1 VAAGGDAKGSERA
14 AGVARKE
21 FRLGACERS
30 FSNERSLLE
39 SRDLIEFFL
48 RRPHFAAVMSFI
60 VLLAGLIT
68 IPTLPIAQYP
78 QISPPT
84 VTVTSQYPGATAAMV
99 MRSVTTPLEININGA
114 DGLQY
119 MQSYS
124 SANGTSVVTC
134 TFALGTDPTTDQTN
148 VQHGVDL
155 TLAQLPTAVQNQGV
169 SVEKSSGNI
178 TIAVAMLSTSSAV
191 SDVDV
196 SNYADLNVIENLK
209 RVPGVG
215 QVEVLGDR
223 TYGMRIWVDP
233 HKLEANNISV
243 DTLLNVIK
251 QNNADVAPG
260 SIGQPPTTGSQP
272 FQIPIS
278 INGRLQTPEEFKQIV
293 VQAQPNGGYLRLGD
307 VAQVELGAQN
317 YITSARYNGGTA
329 VVLAIEGEPTANS
342 LQISK
347 NVRSTMAEIA
357 KTMPTGYAYKIAFD
371 TSDFVRASIK
381 EVVVTLLIAIL
392 LVVLVIFI
400 FLQNWHS
407 TIIPSI
413 TIPVSLVGTF
423 AAMKIL
429 GFSINTLTLF
439 GLTLATGLVV
449 DDAIVVLENIVRHI
463 VDDKSSPFEATVRAM
478 REIGGAV
485 IATSLV
491 LMSVFIPVAFL
502 PGTTGLLFQQFALT
516 MAASIGISLF
526 TAMTLAPVLTYNL
539 VHGAEPT
546 KNRFLLWFND
556 RLHAMTAWYQGR
568 VPLLIRHQKAM
579 IAIFVGAVA
588 LLGLMFKITPTG
600 FLPNEDQSLLYIIV
614 TLPIKSS
621 IDQTTAMVKRLE
633 GMMLK
638 MPQVEAATSGIG
650 FGFANNSSNQA
661 TIFLQLKPLSERHGV
676 ENSSLAVQYALY
688 RNFQKIPNLT
698 AIPANP
704 PAIPGLGSTGGFA
717 IEIEDIN
724 NLGLPTLNK
733 VGNTILAQ
741 AKQDPTLTQVRYP
754 TIFTGSYLVTE
765 FNRSKALAFGVTPS
779 AFFDTINGTTG
790 STFVN
795 FFDYGTRSYQVVL
808 QAKAGQRTSPSDLSR
823 IYVANGDGNMM
834 PVSQFLDTR
843 METNNVAIMRFNEY
857 NALEIDGNP
866 GLSASSGQALDAIQ
880 RHVVANL
887 PKGMGYDWSGIARQQ
902 VQSGP
907 QTIAVFAMG
916 LLFVFLVL
924 VAQYE
929 SLSTPFVIMLAV
941 PVALLG
947 AIGAIY
953 LRRLSELASQII
965 HSVLAG
971 HPVPLPITSSDIYA
985 QIGYVMLIGLAAK
998 NAILIVEF
1006 ANQLR
1011 EQGMDAIDA
1020 VAHAAATRLRPI
1032 LMTSI
1037 AFILGIIPLAFAHG
1051 DGAQSRI
1058 SLGTAVLGGM
1068 IVSTVMNLA
1077 IVPVLYIVVIE
1088 LTERKKRP
1096 RRDRTQPEDLPPP
1109 PMPPPPLP
1117 EGPAPAVPS

>member
-1 VAAGGDAKGSERA
+1 V
-14 AGVARKE
+14 
-21 FRLGACERS
+21 
-30 FSNERSLLE
+30 
-39 SRDLIEFFL
+39 IEFFL
-48 RRPHFAAVMSFI
+48 KRPLFAGVLSVV

-68 IPTLPIAQYP
+68 IPTLPISQYP

-124 SANGTSVVTC
+124 SANGTSTITC

-155 TLAQLPTAVQNQGV
+155 TLSQLPTAVQNQGV
-169 SVEKSSGNI
+169 TVQKSSGNI

-191 SDVDV
+191 SDVAV
-196 SNYADLNVIENLK
+196 SNYADLNVIEELK

-215 QVEVLGDR
+215 QVAVLGDR

-233 HKLEANNISV
+233 HKLQANNISL
-243 DTLLNVIK
+243 DTLISAIR

-260 SIGQPPTTGSQP
+260 AIGQPPTTGSQP
-272 FQIPIS
+272 FQIPIQ
-278 INGRLQTPEEFKQIV
+278 INGRLQSVDEFKQIV
-293 VQAQPNGGYLRLGD
+293 VATQPNGGFVRVGD
-307 VAQVELGAQN
+307 LAQVQLGAQN
-317 YITSARYNGGTA
+317 YVTSARYDGETA
-329 VVLAIEGEPTANS
+329 VVLAIDGEPTANS
-342 LQISK
+342 LQISQ
-347 NVRSTMAEIA
+347 NVR
-357 KTMPTGYAYKIAFD
+357 KTMERVAEHMPSGISYKIAFD

-381 EVVVTLLIAIL
+381 EVIVTLLIAIL

-407 TIIPSI
+407 TLIPSI
-413 TIPVSLVGTF
+413 TIPVSLIGTF
-423 AAMKIL
+423 AAMKLL

-463 VDDKSSPFEATVRAM
+463 VDDKTNPFQATARAM

-485 IATSLV
+485 VATSLV
-491 LMSVFIPVAFL
+491 LMSVFVPVAFL

-526 TAMTLAPVLTYNL
+526 TAMTLAPVLTYKL

-546 KNRFLLWFND
+546 TNRFMLWFNL
-556 RLHAMTAWYQGR
+556 RLHALTAWYQGL
-568 VPLLIRHQKAM
+568 VPRLIQRQQMM
-579 IAIFVGAVA
+579 IAIFLGGLV
-588 LLGLMFKITPTG
+588 LLGVMFKITPQG
-600 FLPNEDQSLLYIIV
+600 FLPNEDQSLLYVLV
-614 TLPIKSS
+614 TLPIQSS
-621 IDQTTAMVKRLE
+621 LDQTTAAVKKLE
-633 GMMLK
+633 GIMRA
-638 MPQVEAATSGIG
+638 MPQVEAVTSGVG
-650 FGFANNSSNQA
+650 FGFANNGSNQA
-661 TIFLQLKPLSERHGV
+661 TIFVQLKPLADRHGV
-676 ENSSLAVQYALY
+676 ENAALALQYDLYQKFLKIGGVTAL
-688 RNFQKIPNLT
+688 
-698 AIPANP
+698 PANP

-733 VGNTILAQ
+733 VGGTVLAQ
-741 AKQDPTLTQVRYP
+741 AKTDPTLSQVRIP
-754 TIFTGSYLVTE
+754 TILTGTYLVTT
-765 FNRSKALAFGVTPS
+765 FNRSKALAFGVSPQ
-779 AFFDTINGTTG
+779 AFFDTLNATTG

-795 FFDYGTRSYQVVL
+795 FFDYGTRSYQVVV
-808 QAKAGQRTSPSDLSR
+808 QARAKQRTVPQDLSR
-823 IYVANGDGNMM
+823 IYVANAAGAMM
-834 PVSQFLDTR
+834 PVSQFLDTS
-843 METNNVAIMRFNEY
+843 MAQDNVSIMRFNEY
-857 NALEIDGNP
+857 NSYEIDGNP
-866 GLSASSGQALDAIQ
+866 GTNASSGEALNAIQ
-880 RHVVANL
+880 RLVVKNL
-887 PKGMGYDWSGIARQQ
+887 PKGMSYEWSGIARQQ

-929 SLSTPFVIMLAV
+929 SVATPFVIMLAV
-941 PVALLG
+941 PLALLG

-953 LRRLSELASQII
+953 IRRIVELLMILV
-965 HSVLAG
+965 HSKLAG
-971 HPVPLPITSSDIYA
+971 HLVPIPTTSSDIYA

-1011 EQGMDAIDA
+1011 EQGMEAVDA
-1020 VAHAAATRLRPI
+1020 VAQAAATRLRPI

-1037 AFILGIIPLAFAHG
+1037 AFILGIVPLAFAHG

-1068 IVSTVMNLA
+1068 LVSTVMNLA
-1077 IVPVLYIVVIE
+1077 IVPVLYIVVVEI
-1088 LTERKKRP
+1088 TERRRRKREP
-1096 RRDRTQPEDLPPP
+1096 TLPEDLPPP
-1109 PMPPPPLP
+1109 PLVPPSLP
-1117 EGPAPAVPS
+1117 GGPSPAITP

>member
-1 VAAGGDAKGSERA
+1 M
-14 AGVARKE
+14 
-21 FRLGACERS
+21 
-30 FSNERSLLE
+30 
-39 SRDLIEFFL
+39 IEFFL
-48 RRPHFAAVMSFI
+48 RRPLFAGVLSFV
-60 VLLAGLIT
+60 VLLAGLVT

-99 MRSVTTPLEININGA
+99 MRSVTTPLEININGS

-124 SANGTSVVTC
+124 SANGTSVITC

-155 TLAQLPTAVQNQGV
+155 TLAQLPSAVQNQGV
-169 SVEKSSGNI
+169 SVQKSSGNI

-233 HKLEANNISV
+233 HKLEANNISI

-260 SIGQPPTTGSQP
+260 AIGQPPTTGSQP

-317 YITSARYNGGTA
+317 YITSARYNGQTS

-347 NVRSTMAEIA
+347 NVRATMAQIA
-357 KTMPTGYAYKIAFD
+357 QTMPTGYAYKIAFD

-381 EVVVTLLIAIL
+381 EVVITLLIAIL
-392 LVVLVIFI
+392 LVVLVIFV

-407 TIIPSI
+407 TLIPAM
-413 TIPVSLVGTF
+413 TIPISLIGTF
-423 AAMKIL
+423 AAMKLL

-463 VDDKSSPFEATVRAM
+463 VDDQSSPFEATVRAM
-478 REIGGAV
+478 KEIGGAV

-491 LMSVFIPVAFL
+491 LMSVFVPVAFL

-516 MAASIGISLF
+516 MAASIAISLF
-526 TAMTLAPVLTYNL
+526 TAMTLAPVLTYEL

-546 KNRFLLWFND
+546 TNRFMLWFNH
-556 RLHAMTAWYQGR
+556 RLHALTAWYEGR
-568 VPLLIRHQKAM
+568 VPVLIRHQKLM
-579 IAIFVGAVA
+579 VAIFIGAIA
-588 LLGLMFKITPTG
+588 LLGLMFKITPSG
-600 FLPNEDQSLLYIIV
+600 FLPNEDQSLLYILV
-614 TLPIKSS
+614 TLPIQASM
-621 IDQTTAMVKRLE
+621 DQTTAAVKKLE
-633 GMMLK
+633 GIMLK
-638 MPQVEAATSGIG
+638 LPQVEAATSGIG

-661 TIFLQLKPLSERHGV
+661 TIFLQLKPLSERHGAQ
-676 ENSSLAVQYALY
+676 SSALAIQYDLY
-688 RNFQKIPNLT
+688 TRFQKIPGVT
-698 AIPANP
+698 ALPANP

-733 VGNTILAQ
+733 VGNNVLA
-741 AKQDPTLTQVRYP
+741 AARKDSALSAIRLP
-754 TIFTGSYLVTE
+754 TIFTGTYLVTK
-765 FNRSKALAFGVTPS
+765 FDRSKALAFGVTPS
-779 AFFDTINGTTG
+779 AFFDTVNGTTG

-808 QAKAGQRTSPSDLSR
+808 QARAGQRTSPQDLSR
-823 IYVANGDGNMM
+823 IYVANGSGNMM
-834 PVSQFLDTR
+834 PVSQFLRTGY
-843 METNNVAIMRFNEY
+843 ETDNVSIMRFNEY
-857 NALEIDGNP
+857 NALEIDGSP
-866 GLSASSGQALDAIQ
+866 GSNASSGQALAAIEK
-880 RHVVANL
+880 HVVANL
-887 PKGMGYDWSGIARQQ
+887 PKGMGYEWSGIARQQ

-907 QTIAVFAMG
+907 QTVAVFGMG

-941 PVALLG
+941 PIALLG

-953 LRRLSELASQII
+953 VRRLGELLSILI
-965 HSVLAG
+965 HSKLAG
-971 HPVPLPITSSDIYA
+971 HLVPMPQTSSDIYA

-1011 EQGMDAIDA
+1011 EQGREAVEA
-1020 VAHAAATRLRPI
+1020 VAQAAATRLRPI

-1068 IVSTVMNLA
+1068 LVSTVMNLA

-1088 LTERKKRP
+1088 ITERKQRKRKMP
-1096 RRDRTQPEDLPPP
+1096 QSKDLPPP
-1109 PMPPPPLP
+1109 PMPLPP
-1117 EGPAPAVPS
+1117 EGPAPATAL

>member
-1 VAAGGDAKGSERA
+1 M
-14 AGVARKE
+14 
-21 FRLGACERS
+21 
-30 FSNERSLLE
+30 
-39 SRDLIEFFL
+39 IEFFL
-48 RRPHFAAVMSFI
+48 RRPHFAAVMSFV

-68 IPTLPIAQYP
+68 IPTLPVAQYP

-124 SANGTSVVTC
+124 SANGSSVITC

-155 TLAQLPTAVQNQGV
+155 TLSQLPTAVQNEGV
-169 SVEKSSGNI
+169 TVQKSSGNI

-191 SDVDV
+191 SDIDV

-233 HKLEANNISV
+233 HKLQANNISL
-243 DTLLNVIK
+243 DTVLNAIK

-260 SIGQPPTTGSQP
+260 AIGQPPTNGSQP

-293 VQAQPNGGYLRLGD
+293 VAAQPNGGYLRLGD
-307 VAQVELGAQN
+307 LAQVQLGAQN
-317 YITSARYNGGTA
+317 YITSARYDGATA
-329 VVLAIEGEPTANS
+329 VVLAVLGEPTANS

-347 NVRSTMAEIA
+347 NVRAAMAQIA
-357 KTMPTGYAYKIAFD
+357 QTMPAGYAYKVAFD

-381 EVVVTLLIAIL
+381 EVLVTLLIAIL

-400 FLQNWHS
+400 FLQNWRS
-407 TIIPSI
+407 TLIPAI
-413 TIPVSLVGTF
+413 TIPVSLIGTF
-423 AAMKIL
+423 AAMKLL

-463 VDDKSSPFEATVRAM
+463 VDDKTSTFDATVRAM

-485 IATSLV
+485 LATSLV
-491 LMSVFIPVAFL
+491 LMAVFIPVAFL
-502 PGTTGLLFQQFALT
+502 PGTTGLLFAQFALT

-526 TAMTLAPVLTYNL
+526 TALTLAPVLTYL
-539 VHGAEPT
+539 FVRGAEPT
-546 KNRFLLWFND
+546 TNRFMLWFNA
-556 RLHAMTAWYQGR
+556 RLQGLTTWYRGLVVR
-568 VPLLIRHQKAM
+568 LVSRQKLM
-579 IAIFVGAVA
+579 IAIFAGGIA
-588 LLGLMFKITPTG
+588 LLGLTFKITPTG
-600 FLPNEDQSLLYIIV
+600 FLPSEDQSLLYVLV
-614 TLPIKSS
+614 TLPIQASM
-621 IDQTTAMVKRLE
+621 DQTTAVVKRLE
-633 GMMLK
+633 GIMLK

-676 ENSSLAVQYALY
+676 ANSSLAIQYALY
-688 RNFQKIPNLT
+688 QQFQKIPNVT
-698 AIPANP
+698 ALPANP

-717 IEIEDIN
+717 IQIQDIN

-733 VGNTILAQ
+733 VGNSVLAD
-741 AKQDPTLTQVRYP
+741 AKADPVLSQMRLP

-779 AFFDTINGTTG
+779 AFFDTINATTG

-795 FFDYGTRSYQVVL
+795 FFDYGTRSYQVVV
-808 QAKAGQRTSPSDLSR
+808 QAKAGQRTSPQDLSR
-823 IYVANGDGNMM
+823 IYVANSAGSMM
-834 PVSQFLDTR
+834 PVSQFLQTK
-843 METNNVAIMRFNEY
+843 MEENNVAIMRFNEY
-857 NALEIDGNP
+857 NAIELDGQP
-866 GLSASSGQALDAIQ
+866 GLGKSSGEALAAIA
-880 RHVVANL
+880 RHVVAKL
-887 PKGMGYDWSGIARQQ
+887 PKGMGYEWSGIARQQ
-902 VQSGP
+902 VASGP
-907 QTIAVFAMG
+907 QTVAVFAMG

-941 PVALLG
+941 PLALLG

-953 LRRLSELASQII
+953 IRRISELISEVV
-965 HSVLAG
+965 HSALAG
-971 HPVPLPITSSDIYA
+971 HPVPIPITSSDIYA
-985 QIGYVMLIGLAAK
+985 QIGFVMLIGLAAK
-998 NAILIVEF
+998 NSILIVEF

-1011 EQGMDAIDA
+1011 AQGLSPIDA

-1032 LMTSI
+1032 LMTSV
-1037 AFILGIIPLAFAHG
+1037 AFILGILPLAFAHG

-1068 IVSTVMNLA
+1068 LVSTVMNLA
-1077 IVPVLYIVVIE
+1077 IVPVLYVVVIE
-1088 LTERKKRP
+1088 LTERKRSKGP
-1096 RRDRTQPEDLPPP
+1096 THPDD
-1109 PMPPPPLP
+1109 MPPPPLP
-1117 EGPAPAVPS
+1117 SAATTL

>member
-1 VAAGGDAKGSERA
+1 M
-14 AGVARKE
+14 
-21 FRLGACERS
+21 
-30 FSNERSLLE
+30 
-39 SRDLIEFFL
+39 IEFFL
-48 RRPHFAAVMSFI
+48 RRPLFAGVMSFI
-60 VLLAGLIT
+60 VLIAGLIT
-68 IPTLPIAQYP
+68 IPTLPISQYP

-84 VTVTSQYPGATAAMV
+84 VTITSQYPGATAEMV
-99 MRSVTTPLEININGA
+99 MRSVTTPLEININGS

-124 SANGTSVVTC
+124 SANGTSVITC
-134 TFALGTDPTTDQTN
+134 TFNLGTDPTTDQTN

-155 TLAQLPTAVQNQGV
+155 TLSQLPQAVQSQGV
-169 SVEKSSGNI
+169 TVEKSSGNI

-191 SDVDV
+191 SDIAV

-233 HKLEANNISV
+233 HKLEANNVSL
-243 DTLLNVIK
+243 DTILNVIK

-278 INGRLQTPEEFKQIV
+278 INGRLQSPEEFKQIA

-317 YITSARYNGGTA
+317 YITSARYNGQTS

-342 LQISK
+342 LQISQ
-347 NVRSTMAEIA
+347 NVRATMARIA
-357 KTMPTGYAYKIAFD
+357 ETMPTGIGYKVAFD

-400 FLQNWHS
+400 FLQSWHS
-407 TIIPSI
+407 TLIPAI
-413 TIPVSLVGTF
+413 TIPVSLIGTF
-423 AAMKIL
+423 AAMKML

-463 VDDKSSPFEATVRAM
+463 VDDKTNPFEATARAM

-485 IATSLV
+485 VATSLV
-491 LMSVFIPVAFL
+491 LMSVFVPVAFL

-526 TAMTLAPVLTYNL
+526 TAMTLAPVLTYKL

-546 KNRFLLWFND
+546 TNRFMLWFNY
-556 RLHAMTAWYQGR
+556 RLHALTNWYQR
-568 VPLLIRHQKAM
+568 LVPKLIRRQRLM
-579 IAIFVGAVA
+579 IAIFIGGIA

-600 FLPNEDQSLLYIIV
+600 FLPNEDQSLLYVIV
-614 TLPIKSS
+614 TLPIQSS
-621 IDQTTAMVKRLE
+621 MDQTTAMVKRLE
-633 GMMLK
+633 GIMLK

-676 ENSSLAVQYALY
+676 ENSALALQYYLY
-688 RNFQKIPNLT
+688 TQFQKIPNL
-698 AIPANP
+698 AALPANP
-704 PAIPGLGSTGGFA
+704 PAIPGLGSTGSMA

-724 NLGLPTLNK
+724 NLGLPALDK
-733 VGNTILAQ
+733 VGNATLAQ
-741 AKQDPTLTQVRYP
+741 AKRDPILSQVRVP

-795 FFDYGTRSYQVVL
+795 FFDYGTRSYQVVV
-808 QAKAGQRTSPSDLSR
+808 QAKAKQRTSPQDLSR
-823 IYVANGDGNMM
+823 IYVANSAGSMM
-834 PVSQFLDTR
+834 PVSQFLDTK
-843 METNNVAIMRFNEY
+843 MQTNNVAIMRYNEY
-857 NALEIDGNP
+857 NSYEIDASP
-866 GLSASSGQALDAIQ
+866 GFGISSGQTLTALQ
-880 RHVVANL
+880 HHVVENL
-887 PKGMGYDWSGIARQQ
+887 PKGMGYDWTGIARQQ

-907 QTIAVFAMG
+907 QTIAVFGMG
-916 LLFVFLVL
+916 LLFVFLIL

-929 SLSTPFVIMLAV
+929 SLSIPFVIMLAV
-941 PVALLG
+941 PLALLG

-953 LRRLSELASQII
+953 IRRLGELLSQIV
-965 HSVLAG
+965 HSILAG
-971 HPVPLPITSSDIYA
+971 HVVPIPITSSDIYA

-1011 EQGMDAIDA
+1011 EQGMEPVEA
-1020 VAHAAATRLRPI
+1020 VAQAAATRLRPI

-1037 AFILGIIPLAFAHG
+1037 AFILGILPLAFAHG

-1068 IVSTVMNLA
+1068 LVSTVMNLA
-1077 IVPVLYIVVIE
+1077 IVPVLYIVVVEI
-1088 LTERKKRP
+1088 TERKKRKKGP
-1096 RRDRTQPEDLPPP
+1096 TSPEDLPPP
-1109 PMPPPPLP
+1109 PAPLP
-1117 EGPAPAVPS
+1117 EGPAPATTL

>member
-1 VAAGGDAKGSERA
+1 M
-14 AGVARKE
+14 
-21 FRLGACERS
+21 
-30 FSNERSLLE
+30 
-39 SRDLIEFFL
+39 IEFFL
-48 RRPHFAAVMSFI
+48 RRPHFAAVLSFI

-68 IPTLPIAQYP
+68 IPTLPISQYP

-84 VTVTSQYPGATAAMV
+84 VTVTSQYPGATAEMV

-124 SANGTSVVTC
+124 SANGTSVITC

-155 TLAQLPTAVQNQGV
+155 TLAQLPSAVQNQGV

-233 HKLEANNISV
+233 HKLESNNISI
-243 DTLLNVIK
+243 DTVLNVIK

-260 SIGQPPTTGSQP
+260 SIGQPPTTGKQP

-293 VQAQPNGGYLRLGD
+293 VAAQPNGGYLRLGD

-317 YITSARYNGGTA
+317 YITSARYNGQTA

-342 LQISK
+342 LQISQ
-347 NVRSTMAEIA
+347 NVRSTMARIA
-357 KTMPTGYAYKIAFD
+357 ETMPTGYAYKIAFD

-400 FLQNWHS
+400 FLQSWHS
-407 TIIPSI
+407 TLIPSI

-423 AAMKIL
+423 AAMKVL

-463 VDDKSSPFEATVRAM
+463 VDDKTNSFQATVRAM
-478 REIGGAV
+478 NEIGGAV
-485 IATSLV
+485 VATSLV

-526 TAMTLAPVLTYNL
+526 TAMTLAPVLTYEL

-546 KNRFLLWFND
+546 KNRFMLWFND
-556 RLHAMTAWYQGR
+556 RLHAMTAWYQAK
-568 VPLLIRHQKAM
+568 VPVLIRHQKIM
-579 IAIFVGAVA
+579 IAIFIGAIA
-588 LLGLMFKITPTG
+588 LLGVMFKITPTG
-600 FLPNEDQSLLYIIV
+600 FLPNEDQSLLYVLV
-614 TLPIKSS
+614 TLPIQSS
-621 IDQTTAMVKRLE
+621 MDQTTAMVKRLE
-633 GMMLK
+633 GMMRK
-638 MPQVEAATSGIG
+638 MPQVEAATSGVG

-676 ENSSLAVQYALY
+676 QNSSLAVQYDLY
-688 RNFQKIPNLT
+688 RQFLQIPNLS

-724 NLGLPTLNK
+724 NLGLPALNK
-733 VGNTILAQ
+733 VGNTILAG
-741 AKQDPTLTQVRYP
+741 AKRDSTLSQVRFP
-754 TIFTGSYLVTE
+754 TIFTGTYLVTE
-765 FNRSKALAFGVTPS
+765 FDRAKALAFGVTPS
-779 AFFDTINGTTG
+779 AFFDTLNGTTG

-808 QAKAGQRTSPSDLSR
+808 QAKAGQRTTPQDLSR
-823 IYVANGDGNMM
+823 IYVANSAGAMM
-834 PVSQFLDTR
+834 PVSQFLTTK
-843 METNNVAIMRFNEY
+843 MATNNVSIMRFNEY

-866 GLSASSGQALDAIQ
+866 GPGASSGQALDSIQ

-887 PKGMGYDWSGIARQQ
+887 PKGMGYEWSGIARQQ

-907 QTIAVFAMG
+907 QTVAVFAMG

-953 LRRLSELASQII
+953 LRSLTERLSQIV
-965 HSVLAG
+965 HSLMAG
-971 HPVPLPITSSDIYA
+971 HIVPLPITSSDIYA

-1011 EQGMDAIDA
+1011 AEGMEAVEA

-1068 IVSTVMNLA
+1068 LVSTIMNLA
-1077 IVPVLYIVVIE
+1077 IVPVLYIVVVE
-1088 LTERKKRP
+1088 LTERKRRKTGPP
-1096 RRDRTQPEDLPPP
+1096 RPEDLPKP

-1117 EGPAPAVPS
+1117 EGGAPATTL

>member
-1 VAAGGDAKGSERA
+1 M
-14 AGVARKE
+14 
-21 FRLGACERS
+21 
-30 FSNERSLLE
+30 
-39 SRDLIEFFL
+39 IEFFL
-48 RRPHFAAVMSFI
+48 RRPLFAGVMSFI

-68 IPTLPIAQYP
+68 IPALPVAQYP

-84 VTVTSQYPGATAAMV
+84 VTVTSQYPGATAEMV

-124 SANGTSVVTC
+124 SANGTSVITC

-155 TLAQLPTAVQNQGV
+155 TLSQLPQAVQNQGV
-169 SVEKSSGNI
+169 SVQKSSGNI

-191 SDVDV
+191 SDVAV

-223 TYGMRIWVDP
+223 TYGMRVWVDP
-233 HKLEANNISV
+233 HKLQSNNISL
-243 DTLLNVIK
+243 DTIINVIK

-260 SIGQPPTTGSQP
+260 AIGQPPTTGSQP

-307 VAQVELGAQN
+307 VARVELGAQN
-317 YITSARYNGGTA
+317 YITSARYNGETS
-329 VVLAIEGEPTANS
+329 VVLAVEGEPTANS

-347 NVRSTMAEIA
+347 NVRATMAQIA
-357 KTMPTGYAYKIAFD
+357 ETMPTGYAYKIAFD

-381 EVVVTLLIAIL
+381 EVFVTLLIAIA

-407 TIIPSI
+407 TLIPSI
-413 TIPVSLVGTF
+413 TIPVSLIGTF
-423 AAMKIL
+423 AAMKLL

-463 VDDKSSPFEATVRAM
+463 VDDKTNPFQATARAM

-485 IATSLV
+485 VATSLV
-491 LMSVFIPVAFL
+491 LMSVFVPVAFL

-516 MAASIGISLF
+516 MAAAIGISLF
-526 TAMTLAPVLTYNL
+526 TAMTLAPVLTYVL
-539 VHGAEPT
+539 VHGADPPT
-546 KNRFLLWFND
+546 NRFMVWFNL
-556 RLHAMTAWYQGR
+556 RLHALTEWYRQL
-568 VPLLIRHQKAM
+568 VPKLIARQRLM
-579 IAIFVGAVA
+579 IAIFLAAIAG
-588 LLGLMFKITPTG
+588 LGIMFKITPTG
-600 FLPNEDQSLLYIIV
+600 FLPNEDQSLLYVIV
-614 TLPIKSS
+614 SLPIQSS

-638 MPQVEAATSGIG
+638 MPQVEAVTSGIG

-661 TIFLQLKPLSERHGV
+661 TMFLQLKPLSERKGV
-676 ENSSLAVQYALY
+676 QNSSLAMQYGLY
-688 RNFQKIPNLT
+688 TQFSKIPNLT
-698 AIPANP
+698 AYPANP

-724 NLGLPTLNK
+724 NLGLPALNK
-733 VGNTILAQ
+733 VGNAVLAQ
-741 AKQDPTLTQVRYP
+741 AKQDNALSQVRFP
-754 TIFTGSYLVTE
+754 TIFTGTYLTTE
-765 FNRSKALAFGVTPS
+765 FNRSKALAFGISPS
-779 AFFDTINGTTG
+779 AFFDTINATTG

-795 FFDYGTRSYQVVL
+795 FFDYGTRSYQVIV
-808 QAKAGQRTSPSDLSR
+808 QANAKQRTTPSDYSR
-823 IYVANGDGNMM
+823 IYVANSAGSMM
-834 PVSQFLDTR
+834 PVSQFLQTKQT
-843 METNNVAIMRFNEY
+843 TNNVAIMRFNEY
-857 NALEIDGNP
+857 NAIEVDGNP
-866 GLSASSGQALDAIQ
+866 GLGASSGQALTAIQ
-880 RHVVANL
+880 KHVEANL

-907 QTIAVFAMG
+907 QTVAVFAMG

-947 AIGAIY
+947 AISAIY
-953 LRRLSELASQII
+953 IRRLAELASQIV

-971 HPVPLPITSSDIYA
+971 HPVPIPITSSDVYA

-1011 EQGMDAIDA
+1011 EQGLEPVAA
-1020 VAHAAATRLRPI
+1020 VAQAAATRLRPI

-1037 AFILGIIPLAFAHG
+1037 AFILGILPLAFAHG

-1068 IVSTVMNLA
+1068 VVSTIMNLA

-1088 LTERKKRP
+1088 ITERKKRK
-1096 RRDRTQPEDLPPP
+1096 RGSTTAPEDLPPP
-1109 PMPPPPLP
+1109 SLP
-1117 EGPAPAVPS
+1117 GGPTPVPS

>member
-1 VAAGGDAKGSERA
+1 M
-14 AGVARKE
+14 
-21 FRLGACERS
+21 
-30 FSNERSLLE
+30 
-39 SRDLIEFFL
+39 IEFFL
-48 RRPHFAAVMSFI
+48 RRPHFAAVMSFV

-68 IPTLPIAQYP
+68 IPTLPVAQYP

-124 SANGTSVVTC
+124 SANGFSVITC

-155 TLAQLPTAVQNQGV
+155 TLSQLPAAVQNEGV
-169 SVEKSSGNI
+169 SVQKSSGNI

-191 SDVDV
+191 SDIDV

-233 HKLEANNISV
+233 HKLQANNISL
-243 DTLLNVIK
+243 DTVLSAIQ

-260 SIGQPPTTGSQP
+260 AIGQPPTNGSQP

-293 VQAQPNGGYLRLGD
+293 IAAQPNGGYLRLGD
-307 VAQVELGAQN
+307 VAQVQLGAQN
-317 YITSARYNGGTA
+317 YITSARYDGRTA
-329 VVLAIEGEPTANS
+329 VVLAVLGEPTANS

-347 NVRSTMAEIA
+347 NVRAAMAQIA
-357 KTMPTGYAYKIAFD
+357 QTMPAGYAYKIAFD

-381 EVVVTLLIAIL
+381 EVLVTLLIAIL

-407 TIIPSI
+407 TLIPAI
-413 TIPVSLVGTF
+413 TIPVSLIGTF
-423 AAMKIL
+423 AAMKLL

-439 GLTLATGLVV
+439 GITLATGLVV

-463 VDDKSSPFEATVRAM
+463 VDDKTSTFDATVRAM
-478 REIGGAV
+478 REISGAV
-485 IATSLV
+485 LATSLV

-526 TAMTLAPVLTYNL
+526 TALTLAPVLTYL
-539 VHGAEPT
+539 FVRGAEPT
-546 KNRFLLWFND
+546 NNRFMLWFNA
-556 RLHAMTAWYQGR
+556 RLQGLTAWYRGLVLR
-568 VPLLIRHQKAM
+568 LISHQKLM
-579 IAIFVGAVA
+579 IAIFIGSIA
-588 LLGLMFKITPTG
+588 LLGFMFKITPTG
-600 FLPNEDQSLLYIIV
+600 FLPSEDQSLLYVLV
-614 TLPIKSS
+614 TLPIQAS
-621 IDQTTAMVKRLE
+621 IDQTTAAVKRLE
-633 GMMLK
+633 GIMLK
-638 MPQVEAATSGIG
+638 LPQVEAATSGIG

-676 ENSSLAVQYALY
+676 ENSSLALQYALY
-688 RNFQKIPNLT
+688 QQFQKIPNVT
-698 AIPANP
+698 ALPANP

-717 IEIEDIN
+717 IQVQDIN
-724 NLGLPTLNK
+724 NLGLPALNK
-733 VGNTILAQ
+733 VGNKVLAD
-741 AKQDPTLTQVRYP
+741 AKADPVLSQMRLP

-779 AFFDTINGTTG
+779 AFFDTINATTG

-795 FFDYGTRSYQVVL
+795 FFDYGTRSYQVIV
-808 QAKAGQRTSPSDLSR
+808 QAKAGQRTSPQDLSR
-823 IYVANGDGNMM
+823 IYVANSAGSMM
-834 PVSQFLDTR
+834 PVSQFLQTK
-843 METNNVAIMRFNEY
+843 MEENNVAIMRFNEY
-857 NALEIDGNP
+857 NAIELDGQP
-866 GLSASSGQALDAIQ
+866 GLGKSSGEALAAIA

-887 PKGMGYDWSGIARQQ
+887 PKGMGYEWSGIARQQ

-929 SLSTPFVIMLAV
+929 SLSIPFVIMLAV
-941 PVALLG
+941 PLALLG

-953 LRRLSELASQII
+953 IRRISELLSEIV
-965 HSVLAG
+965 HSALAG
-971 HPVPLPITSSDIYA
+971 HPVPIPITSSDIYA
-985 QIGYVMLIGLAAK
+985 QIGFVMLIGLAAK
-998 NAILIVEF
+998 NSILIVEF

-1011 EQGMDAIDA
+1011 EQGMTATDA

-1037 AFILGIIPLAFAHG
+1037 AFILGILPLAFAHG

-1068 IVSTVMNLA
+1068 LVSTVMNLA
-1077 IVPVLYIVVIE
+1077 IVPVLYVVVIE
-1088 LTERKKRP
+1088 ITERKRSKGP
-1096 RRDRTQPEDLPPP
+1096 THPDD
-1109 PMPPPPLP
+1109 MPPPPLP
-1117 EGPAPAVPS
+1117 SAATTL

>member
-1 VAAGGDAKGSERA
+1 M
-14 AGVARKE
+14 
-21 FRLGACERS
+21 
-30 FSNERSLLE
+30 
-39 SRDLIEFFL
+39 IEFFL
-48 RRPHFAAVMSFI
+48 RRPLFAGVLSFV
-60 VLLAGLIT
+60 VLLAGLVT

-99 MRSVTTPLEININGA
+99 MRSVTTPLEININGS

-124 SANGTSVVTC
+124 SANGTSVITC

-169 SVEKSSGNI
+169 SVQKSSGNI
-178 TIAVAMLSTSSAV
+178 TIAVAMLSTSSSV
-191 SDVDV
+191 SDVAV

-223 TYGMRIWVDP
+223 TYSMRIWVDP
-233 HKLEANNISV
+233 HKLEANNISI

-260 SIGQPPTTGSQP
+260 AIGQPPTTGSQP

-293 VQAQPNGGYLRLGD
+293 VAAQPNGGYLRLGD
-307 VAQVELGAQN
+307 VAQVELGAEN
-317 YITSARYNGGTA
+317 YITSARYNGQTS

-347 NVRSTMAEIA
+347 NVRATMAQIA
-357 KTMPTGYAYKIAFD
+357 QTMPTGYAYRIAFD

-381 EVVVTLLIAIL
+381 EVVITLLIAIL
-392 LVVLVIFI
+392 LVVLVIFV

-407 TIIPSI
+407 TLIPAL
-413 TIPVSLVGTF
+413 TIPISLIGTF
-423 AAMKIL
+423 AAMKML

-463 VDDKSSPFEATVRAM
+463 VDDKTSPFDATVRAM
-478 REIGGAV
+478 KEIGGAV

-491 LMSVFIPVAFL
+491 LMSVFVPVAFL

-526 TAMTLAPVLTYNL
+526 TAMTLAPVLTYEL

-546 KNRFLLWFND
+546 TNRFMVWFNH
-556 RLHAMTAWYQGR
+556 RLHALTAWYEGR
-568 VPLLIRHQKAM
+568 VPVLIRRQKLM
-579 IAIFVGAVA
+579 IAIFVGAIA
-588 LLGLMFKITPTG
+588 LLGLMFKITPSG
-600 FLPNEDQSLLYIIV
+600 FLPNEDQSLLYILV
-614 TLPIKSS
+614 TLPIQASM
-621 IDQTTAMVKRLE
+621 DQTTAAVKKLE
-633 GMMLK
+633 GIMLK

-661 TIFLQLKPLSERHGV
+661 TIFLQLKPLSERHGP
-676 ENSSLAVQYALY
+676 ENSSLAIQYDLY
-688 RNFQKIPNLT
+688 TRFQKMSGVT
-698 AIPANP
+698 ALPANP

-733 VGNTILAQ
+733 VGNAVVAA
-741 AKQDPTLTQVRYP
+741 AKKDSTLSAVRFP
-754 TIFTGSYLVTE
+754 TIFTGTYLVTK
-765 FNRSKALAFGVTPS
+765 FDRSKALAFGVTPS
-779 AFFDTINGTTG
+779 AFFDTVNGTTG

-795 FFDYGTRSYQVVL
+795 FFDYGTRSYQVVM
-808 QAKAGQRTSPSDLSR
+808 QARAGQRTSPADLSR
-823 IYVANGDGNMM
+823 IYVANGSGNMM
-834 PVSQFLDTR
+834 PVSQFLSTGY
-843 METNNVAIMRFNEY
+843 ETNNVSIMRFNEY
-857 NALEIDGNP
+857 NALEIDGSP
-866 GLSASSGQALDAIQ
+866 GSNASSGQALAAIAK
-880 RHVVANL
+880 HVVANL
-887 PKGMGYDWSGIARQQ
+887 PKGMGYEWSGIARQQ

-907 QTIAVFAMG
+907 QTIAVFGMG

-953 LRRLSELASQII
+953 VRRLGELLSIFV
-965 HSVLAG
+965 HSKMAG
-971 HPVPLPITSSDIYA
+971 HLVPMPQTSSDIYA

-1011 EQGMDAIDA
+1011 EQGMEAVEA
-1020 VAHAAATRLRPI
+1020 VARAAATRLRPI

-1068 IVSTVMNLA
+1068 LVSTVMNLA

-1088 LTERKKRP
+1088 LTQRKQRKRKRP
-1096 RRDRTQPEDLPPP
+1096 RTSDLPPP
-1109 PMPPPPLP
+1109 PMPPTTLP
-1117 EGPAPAVPS
+1117 EGPAPATTL

>member
-1 VAAGGDAKGSERA
+1 M
-14 AGVARKE
+14 
-21 FRLGACERS
+21 
-30 FSNERSLLE
+30 
-39 SRDLIEFFL
+39 IEFFL
-48 RRPHFAAVMSFI
+48 RRPLFAGVLSFV
-60 VLLAGLIT
+60 VLLAGLVT

-99 MRSVTTPLEININGA
+99 MRSVTTPLEININGS

-124 SANGTSVVTC
+124 SANGTSVITC

-155 TLAQLPTAVQNQGV
+155 TLAQLPSAVQNQGV
-169 SVEKSSGNI
+169 SVQKSSGNI

-191 SDVDV
+191 SDVAV

-223 TYGMRIWVDP
+223 TYSMRIWVDP
-233 HKLEANNISV
+233 HKLEANNISI

-260 SIGQPPTTGSQP
+260 AIGQPPTTGSQP

-307 VAQVELGAQN
+307 VAQVELGAEN
-317 YITSARYNGGTA
+317 YITSARYNGQTS

-347 NVRSTMAEIA
+347 NVRATMAEIA
-357 KTMPTGYAYKIAFD
+357 QTMPTGYAYKIAFD

-381 EVVVTLLIAIL
+381 EVVITLLIAIL
-392 LVVLVIFI
+392 LVVLVIFV

-407 TIIPSI
+407 TLIPAM
-413 TIPVSLVGTF
+413 TIPISLIGTF
-423 AAMKIL
+423 AAMKLL

-463 VDDKSSPFEATVRAM
+463 VDDQSSPFEATVRAM
-478 REIGGAV
+478 KEIGGAV

-516 MAASIGISLF
+516 MAASIAISLF
-526 TAMTLAPVLTYNL
+526 TAMTLAPVLTYEL

-546 KNRFLLWFND
+546 TNRFMLWFNH
-556 RLHAMTAWYQGR
+556 RLHALTAWYQGR
-568 VPLLIRHQKAM
+568 VPVLIRHQKLM
-579 IAIFVGAVA
+579 VAIFVGAIA
-588 LLGLMFKITPTG
+588 LLGLMFKITPSG
-600 FLPNEDQSLLYIIV
+600 FLPNEDQSLLYILV
-614 TLPIKSS
+614 TLPIQASM
-621 IDQTTAMVKRLE
+621 DQTTAAVKKLE
-633 GMMLK
+633 GIMLK
-638 MPQVEAATSGIG
+638 LPEVEAATSGIG

-661 TIFLQLKPLSERHGV
+661 TIFLQLKPLSERHGAQ
-676 ENSSLAVQYALY
+676 SSALAIQYDLY
-688 RNFQKIPNLT
+688 TRFQKIPGLT
-698 AIPANP
+698 ALPANP

-724 NLGLPTLNK
+724 NLGLPALNK
-733 VGNTILAQ
+733 VGNSVLAA
-741 AKQDPTLTQVRYP
+741 AKKDSVLSAIRLP
-754 TIFTGSYLVTE
+754 TIFTGTYLVTK
-765 FNRSKALAFGVTPS
+765 FDRSKALAFGVTPS
-779 AFFDTINGTTG
+779 AFFDTVNGTTG

-808 QAKAGQRTSPSDLSR
+808 QARAGQRTSPQDLSR
-823 IYVANGDGNMM
+823 IYVANGSGNMM
-834 PVSQFLDTR
+834 PVSQFLRTGY
-843 METNNVAIMRFNEY
+843 ETDNVSIMRFNEY
-857 NALEIDGNP
+857 NALEIDGSP
-866 GLSASSGQALDAIQ
+866 GSNASSGQALAAIEK
-880 RHVVANL
+880 HVVANL
-887 PKGMGYDWSGIARQQ
+887 PKGMGYEWSGIARQQ

-907 QTIAVFAMG
+907 QTVAVFGMG

-941 PVALLG
+941 PIALLG

-953 LRRLSELASQII
+953 VRRLGELLSIVI
-965 HSVLAG
+965 HSKLAG
-971 HPVPLPITSSDIYA
+971 HLVPMPQTSSDIYA

-1011 EQGMDAIDA
+1011 EQGMEAVEA
-1020 VAHAAATRLRPI
+1020 VAQAAATRLRPI

-1068 IVSTVMNLA
+1068 LVSTVMNLA

-1088 LTERKKRP
+1088 ITERKQRKRKTP
-1096 RRDRTQPEDLPPP
+1096 QSKDLPPP
-1109 PMPPPPLP
+1109 PMPVPP
-1117 EGPAPAVPS
+1117 EGPAPATAL

>member
-1 VAAGGDAKGSERA
+1 V
-14 AGVARKE
+14 
-21 FRLGACERS
+21 
-30 FSNERSLLE
+30 
-39 SRDLIEFFL
+39 IEFFL
-48 RRPHFAAVMSFI
+48 RRPLFAAVLSFV

-68 IPTLPIAQYP
+68 LPILPISQYP

-84 VTVTSQYPGATAAMV
+84 VTVTSQYPGASAAMV

-124 SANGTSVVTC
+124 SANGTSQIVC

-169 SVEKSSGNI
+169 SVQKSSGNI

-191 SDVDV
+191 SDVAV
-196 SNYADLNVIENLK
+196 SNYADLNVIEELK

-215 QVEVLGDR
+215 QVAVLGDR

-233 HKLEANNISV
+233 HKLQANNISI
-243 DTLLNVIK
+243 DTLVGAIR

-260 SIGQPPTTGSQP
+260 AIGQPPTIGSQP
-272 FQIPIS
+272 FQIPIQ
-278 INGRLQTPEEFKQIV
+278 INGRLQSVEEFKQIV
-293 VQAQPNGGYLRLGD
+293 VAVQPNGGFVRLGD
-307 VAQVELGAQN
+307 LAQVQLGAQN
-317 YITSARYNGGTA
+317 YVTSARYNGQTA
-329 VVLAIEGEPTANS
+329 VVLAIQGQPTANS
-342 LQISK
+342 LKISQD
-347 NVRSTMAEIA
+347 VRATMARIA
-357 KTMPTGYAYKIAFD
+357 AHMPAGIAYKIAFD

-381 EVVVTLLIAIL
+381 EVVVTLLIAIM

-413 TIPVSLVGTF
+413 TIPVSLIGTF
-423 AAMKIL
+423 AAMKLL

-463 VDDKSSPFEATVRAM
+463 VDDKTNPFEATARAM

-485 IATSLV
+485 VATSLV

-516 MAASIGISLF
+516 MAAAIGISLF
-526 TAMTLAPVLTYNL
+526 TAMTLAPVLTYKF

-546 KNRFLLWFND
+546 NNRFMLWFNL
-556 RLHAMTAWYQGR
+556 RLHALTAWYQNL
-568 VPLLIRHQKAM
+568 VPRLIRRQRLM
-579 IAIFVGAVA
+579 IAVFLGGLV
-588 LLGLMFKITPTG
+588 LLEVMFKITPQG
-600 FLPNEDQSLLYIIV
+600 FLPNEDQSLLYVLV
-614 TLPIKSS
+614 TLPIQSS
-621 IDQTTAMVKRLE
+621 IDQTTATVKRLE
-633 GMMLK
+633 GIMRS
-638 MPQVEAATSGIG
+638 MPQVEAVTSGIG

-661 TIFLQLKPLSERHGV
+661 TIFVQLKPLSERHGV
-676 ENSSLAVQYALY
+676 QNAALALQYQLY
-688 RNFQKIPNLT
+688 QQFQKTPGVT
-698 AIPANP
+698 ALPANP
-704 PAIPGLGSTGGFA
+704 PAIPGLGATGGFA
-717 IEIEDIN
+717 IQIEDIN

-741 AKQDPTLTQVRYP
+741 AKVNPTLSQVRIP
-754 TIFTGSYLVTE
+754 TLLTGTYLVTT
-765 FNRSKALAFGVTPS
+765 FDRSKALAFGVSPQ

-795 FFDYGTRSYQVVL
+795 FFDYGTRSYQVVV
-808 QAKAGQRTSPSDLSR
+808 QAKSKSRTAPADLSR
-823 IYVANGDGNMM
+823 IYVANAAGAMM
-834 PVSQFLDTR
+834 PVSQFLDT
-843 METNNVAIMRFNEY
+843 TTAQDNVAIMRFNEY
-857 NALEIDGNP
+857 NAFEIDGSP
-866 GLSASSGQALDAIQ
+866 GTSASSGDALTAIQ
-880 RHVVANL
+880 RLVVKNL
-887 PKGMGYDWSGIARQQ
+887 PKGMGYEWSGIARQQ

-907 QTIAVFAMG
+907 QTMAVFAMG

-929 SLSTPFVIMLAV
+929 SLATPFVIMLAV
-941 PVALLG
+941 PLALLG
-947 AIGAIY
+947 AVGAIY
-953 LRRLSELASQII
+953 IRRLAELLTLVI
-965 HSVLAG
+965 HSMLAG
-971 HPVPLPITSSDIYA
+971 HLVPIAITSSDIYA

-1011 EQGMDAIDA
+1011 EQGLAPVDA
-1020 VAHAAATRLRPI
+1020 VARAAATRLRPI

-1068 IVSTVMNLA
+1068 VVSTIMNLGL
-1077 IVPVLYIVVIE
+1077 VPVLYIVVIE
-1088 LTERKKRP
+1088 ITERGKKP
-1096 RRDRTQPEDLPPP
+1096 RTPTPEGLPPP
-1109 PMPPPPLP
+1109 PMSSPPLP
-1117 EGPAPAVPS
+1117 GGSAPVTAP